1 MRKYY
6 TIEKT
11 LHCDKKTL
19 VAMISAT
26 TSMRKALDEE
36 KNFSTGKKFLGGQN
50 FKKKFLVRRADV

>member
-11 LHCDKKTL
+11 LHTDKKTL
-19 VAMISAT
+19 VAMILAT

-36 KNFSTGKKFLGGQN
+36 KNFSIWKKFLGGQN
-50 FKKKFLVRRADV
+50 FKKN

>member
-11 LHCDKKTL
+11 LHCNKESL

-26 TSMRKALDEE
+26 TSMRKKLDGEE
-36 KNFSTGKKFLGGQN
+36 NFPPEKKFFWREGTQ
-50 FKKKFLVRRADV
+50 KKKISSES